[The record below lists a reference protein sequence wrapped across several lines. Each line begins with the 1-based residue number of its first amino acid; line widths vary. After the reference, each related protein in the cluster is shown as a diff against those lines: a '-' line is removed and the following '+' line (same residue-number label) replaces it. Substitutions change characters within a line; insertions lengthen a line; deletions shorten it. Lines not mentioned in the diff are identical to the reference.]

1 MLQNLNEEQLKK
13 LMGALKGMSDSML
26 RVEAE
31 RSLQKEVKND
41 ICEELDINKKVFMR
55 LARTYHKQNYS
66 EEVEINSQFEKIYE
80 NIISSR
86 S

>member
-1 MLQNLNEEQLKK
+1 MLQNLDEEQLKR
-13 LMGALKGMSDSML
+13 LMGALKDMSDSML

-41 ICEELDINKKVFMR
+41 VCDELDINKKVFMR

-80 NIISSR
+80 NIISSK